1 MERPP
6 SCREAGTDLDSQIR
20 HSLALGD
27 AGRLLVVSLA
37 MMILARRF
45 GRQAQSSAGD
55 LGEIDLRLVPAAEPS
70 DKEQRVR
77 PAA

>member
-20 HSLALGD
+20 YSLALGD
-27 AGRLLVVSLA
+27 AGRLLVVGLA
-37 MMILARRF
+37 MILARRF
-45 GRQAQSSAGD
+45 DRQAQSSAGD